1 MDLKELKKQVDKITL
16 ELKNKASGDTA
27 VLVDSLSFLFS
38 IMLETSA
45 GILVQNEKIAKQNER
60 LTNTILDLQE
70 TIKDLRRQ
78 LNMDSHNSSKPPSSD
93 GYKKPN
99 KARSLRK
106 PTGRKPGGQNGHSGA
121 NMKVPHEP
129 DEVKKHHPDKCMTCP
144 HFASCVANG
153 KVFECGEKRFIVE
166 AVVTTKVIEHQSMKA
181 VACPCGESKLKG
193 EFPEEVKAYVQYG
206 DTFTAMAGLLSTFGA
221 VSTDR
226 IQTIIDGMFNVTLSE
241 GTICSMVEK
250 CGQKVTPIV
259 EKIKEL
265 LIGSCVVNFDETGV
279 RVEGST
285 QWVHNSSNAK
295 YTYLTV
301 NKKRGQEGIEDN
313 GVIQNIGG
321 TAVHDCWGAYWK
333 FKDILHAV
341 CCAHLLRELIANI
354 ENNPTHIW
362 AERLK
367 TLLITM
373 KTAKEQAIEEGK
385 TELREDLIKALE
397 YEYDEIMAYANMECP
412 PPDKIE
418 PKKRG
423 KKKKGKERAL
433 IDRLI
438 KLKDSVCLFIH
449 NFPVP
454 FDNNQAE
461 RDLRNVKTK
470 AKVSGCFRTKAG
482 AQTYL
487 KITSYLSTAKKHGI
501 NAFEALALAFKGETE
516 KVLI

>member
-1 MDLKELKKQVDKITL
+1 MDLKELKKL
-16 ELKNKASGDTA
+16 ELKNKASDELSPLIESQS
-27 VLVDSLSFLFS
+27 VLINV
-38 IMLETSA
+38 ILEMST

-78 LNMDSHNSSKPPSSD
+78 LNTDSHNSSKPPSSD

-144 HFASCVANG
+144 HFASCAANG

-449 NFPVP
+449 N
-454 FDNNQAE
+454 
-461 RDLRNVKTK
+461 VKTK

>member
-1 MDLKELKKQVDKITL
+1 
-16 ELKNKASGDTA
+16 
-27 VLVDSLSFLFS
+27 
-38 IMLETSA
+38 MLEMST
-45 GILVQNEKIAKQNER
+45 GILAHNER
-60 LTNTILDLQE
+60 LTATIIDLQE
-70 TIKDLRRQ
+70 TIKEQRRQ

-99 KARSLRK
+99 KDRSLRTK
-106 PTGRKPGGQNGHSGA
+106 TGRKPGGQKGHSGA

-129 DEVKKHHPDKCMTCP
+129 DEVKEHHPDKCMTCP

-153 KVFECGEKRFIVE
+153 KVFECGEKRYVVE
-166 AVVTTKVIEHQSMKA
+166 AVVSTKVIEHQSLKA
-181 VACPCGESKLKG
+181 VACPYSESKLKG
-193 EFPEEVKAYVQYG
+193 DFPEEVKDYVQYG

-226 IQTIIDGMFNVTLSE
+226 IQTIIDGMFSVSLSE

-259 EKIKEL
+259 EKIKKIL
-265 LIGSCVVNFDETGV
+265 TGASVVNFDETGV

-285 QWVHNSSNAK
+285 QWVHNSSNDK

-313 GVIQNIGG
+313 GVIQNFGG
-321 TAVHDCWGAYWK
+321 SAVHDCWGAYWK
-333 FKDILHAV
+333 FKDIQHAV

-354 ENNPTHIW
+354 ENNSAHIW
-362 AERLK
+362 AERFK
-367 TLLITM
+367 ALLITM
-373 KTAKEQAIEEGK
+373 KTAKEQAIEQGK
-385 TELREDLIKALE
+385 TKLNENLIKALE
-397 YEYDEIMAYANMECP
+397 QEYDEIMTYANMECP
-412 PPDKIE
+412 PPDNVE

-423 KKKKGKERAL
+423 KRKKGKERAL

-449 NFPVP
+449 NFLVP

-470 AKVSGCFRTKAG
+470 AKFSGCFRTKVG

-487 KITSYLSTAKKHGI
+487 KITAYLSTAKKHGI
-501 NAFEALALAFKGETE
+501 NAFEALALSFKGETE

>member
-16 ELKNKASGDTA
+16 ELKNKASDELSPLIESQS
-27 VLVDSLSFLFS
+27 VLINV
-38 IMLETSA
+38 ILEMST
-45 GILVQNEKIAKQNER
+45 GILAQNER
-60 LTNTILDLQE
+60 LTATITDLQE
-70 TIKDLRRQ
+70 NIKELRRQ

-144 HFASCVANG
+144 HFASCAANG

-341 CCAHLLRELIANI
+341 CCAHLLRELIGNCQ
-354 ENNPTHIW
+354 
-362 AERLK
+362 
-367 TLLITM
+367 LLRI
-373 KTAKEQAIEEGK
+373 
-385 TELREDLIKALE
+385 
-397 YEYDEIMAYANMECP
+397 
-412 PPDKIE
+412 
-418 PKKRG
+418 
-423 KKKKGKERAL
+423 
-433 IDRLI
+433 
-438 KLKDSVCLFIH
+438 
-449 NFPVP
+449 
-454 FDNNQAE
+454 
-461 RDLRNVKTK
+461 
-470 AKVSGCFRTKAG
+470 
-482 AQTYL
+482 
-487 KITSYLSTAKKHGI
+487 
-501 NAFEALALAFKGETE
+501 
-516 KVLI
+516 

>member
-1 MDLKELKKQVDKITL
+1 MDLKELKKQVEQITK
-16 ELKNKASGDTA
+16 ELKSKASGDTA

-45 GILVQNEKIAKQNER
+45 GILAQNER
-60 LTNTILDLQE
+60 LTATITDLQE
-70 TIKDLRRQ
+70 NIKELRRQ

-144 HFASCVANG
+144 HFASCAANG

-206 DTFTAMAGLLSTFGA
+206 DTFRAMAGLLSTFGA

-265 LIGSCVVNFDETGV
+265 LIGSSVVNFDETGV

-354 ENNPTHIW
+354 ENNPTHVW
-362 AERLK
+362 TERFK

-373 KTAKEQAIEEGK
+373 KTAKEKAIEQGK
-385 TELREDLIKALE
+385 TTLSENLIKVLGK
-397 YEYDEIMAYANMECP
+397 EYDEIMAYAEKECP

-449 NFPVP
+449 NFLAPI
-454 FDNNQAE
+454 DNNQAE

-470 AKVSGCFRTKAG
+470 ANVSGCFRTKAG

>member
-16 ELKNKASGDTA
+16 ELKNKASDEMSPLIESQS
-27 VLVDSLSFLFS
+27 VLINV
-38 IMLETSA
+38 ILEMST
-45 GILVQNEKIAKQNER
+45 GILAQNER
-60 LTNTILDLQE
+60 LTATITDLQE
-70 TIKDLRRQ
+70 NIKELRRQ

-153 KVFECGEKRFIVE
+153 KVFECGEKRFIVD
-166 AVVTTKVIEHQSMKA
+166 AVVTTKVIEHQSLKV

-354 ENNPTHIW
+354 ENNPTHVW

-423 KKKKGKERAL
+423 KKKKGKERSL

>member
-16 ELKNKASGDTA
+16 ELKNKASDELSPLIESQS
-27 VLVDSLSFLFS
+27 VLINV
-38 IMLETSA
+38 ILEMST
-45 GILVQNEKIAKQNER
+45 GILAQNER
-60 LTNTILDLQE
+60 LTATITDLQE
-70 TIKDLRRQ
+70 NIKELRRQ

-153 KVFECGEKRFIVE
+153 KVFECGEKRFIVD
-166 AVVTTKVIEHQSMKA
+166 AVVTTKVIEHQSLKV

-354 ENNPTHIW
+354 ENNPTHVW

-397 YEYDEIMAYANMECP
+397 YDEIMAYANMECP

-423 KKKKGKERAL
+423 KKKKGKERSL
-433 IDRLI
+433 IERLI